1 MSRVYDYY
9 RTPDQSEVEE
19 QERLEYLRWYQEQE
33 RLEYLSWYQEQQEK
47 QNQEKSKEDGKEP
60 LQD

>member
-19 QERLEYLRWYQEQE
+19 QERLEYLRWYQEQ
-33 RLEYLSWYQEQQEK
+33 QKK
-47 QNQEKSKEDGKEP
+47 QNQKKSKEDGNEITI
-60 LQD
+60 QD

>member
-1 MSRVYDYY
+1 MSRAYDYY

-19 QERLEYLRWYQEQE
+19 QERLEYLRWYEEQK
-33 RLEYLSWYQEQQEK
+33 QK